1 MIRVNLILLL
11 LAVASAIGT
20 VTSNH
25 RARKMFAEIEY
36 GQLRMRDLEIEWGQ
50 LQLEQSTLAGH
61 ARVEKIARD
70 KLHMRAPGAG
80 QVMTIETAKP

>member
-36 GQLRMRDLEIEWGQ
+36 GQSRMRDLEIEWGQ

>member
-11 LAVASAIGT
+11 LLVASAIAT

-25 RARKMFAEIEY
+25 RARKTFSEIEHE
-36 GQLRMRDLEIEWGQ
+36 QTRMRNLEIEWGQ
-50 LQLEQSTLAGH
+50 LQLEQSTLASH

-70 KLHMRAPGAG
+70 KLHMKAPGAG
-80 QVMTIETAKP
+80 QVITIESAKH

>member
-1 MIRVNLILLL
+1 VIRVNLILLL

-36 GQLRMRDLEIEWGQ
+36 GQSRMRDLEIEWGQ

>member
-11 LAVASAIGT
+11 LLATSAIGT

-25 RARKMFAEIEY
+25 RARKIFTEIEHE
-36 GQLRMRDLEIEWGQ
+36 QLRMRNLEIEWVQ
-50 LQLEQSTLAGH
+50 LQLEQSTLASH

-70 KLHMRAPGAG
+70 KPHLKAPGAG
-80 QVMTIETAKP
+80 QVMSIESAKH